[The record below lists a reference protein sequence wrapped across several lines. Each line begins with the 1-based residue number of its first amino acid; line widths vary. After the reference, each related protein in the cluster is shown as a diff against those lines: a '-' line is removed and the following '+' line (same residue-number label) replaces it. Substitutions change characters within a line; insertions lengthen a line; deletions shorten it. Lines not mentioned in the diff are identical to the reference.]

1 MYNVYI
7 KKVRKMKKKLRNIT
21 IEELNKFCDKQ
32 YYADGKENCKNCP
45 LCQLFDEEGQWGL
58 CAVSDN
64 IGTIDNKVLDL
75 EIEVDGK

>member
-1 MYNVYI
+1 
-7 KKVRKMKKKLRNIT
+7 MKKKLRHIT

-32 YYADGKENCKNCP
+32 YYADGKESCKNCP
-45 LCQLFDEEGQWGL
+45 LCEVFNDDLQYGI

-64 IGTIDNKVLDL
+64 MGIINNQTLDL